1 MAGFKQSLKRWVV
14 TFGPVRTAALMGLL
28 LLAAIILSIRSIENQ
43 ERQAFDEAKRLSA
56 SYAAAFAEYGELAVY
71 GADQVLQT
79 AVARFGAELLTRPQ
93 LQPEISGWMQAKL
106 DETNLI
112 VGFSATDAQGK
123 VYRRTGEG
131 SPQSVPRNHD
141 SFQRHRSSTDPSLHF
156 WLRPGVSGN
165 ERDVIETTRRLETP
179 DKEFAGLISGYLDPG
194 YFTAFFRNVNLPQ
207 GASFS
212 LLEKSGDV
220 LIRVPLAEGAS
231 TSPGHKSQARIVEGQ
246 GFRISSSHPFERY
259 PLTVRIELPTDHIFA
274 RSRNLGQSYTAF
286 ILVLTLMS
294 ALVVGLIRTLSKR
307 LEAES
312 RIRILSLAVEN
323 SPMSVIITDANG
335 RIEYVNPF
343 FTSLTGFT
351 QAEAI
356 GQNPSFLKS
365 GHLSEEGYAR
375 MWKAI
380 TSGQVWHGEFHNQ
393 RKDGSSYWELAAI
406 APIRDESGR
415 ISHFVAVKE
424 DITLRKEAETNL
436 LRAKEMAE
444 EANRAKS
451 SFLANMSHELRTP
464 LNAVIGFADMLT
476 SGIYG
481 PLNERQ
487 QEALQDIHKGGAHLL
502 DIINDVLDMSRIE
515 AGRYEITEQD
525 IDLGDVI
532 QDAMKM
538 TAPRAAKNSI
548 QLSCNLPKDL
558 PRVWGD
564 QRAVRQIVINLL
576 SNAVKF
582 TPSQGRV
589 DIKADTDTQGG
600 LWVSIADTGPG
611 ISQDDLDRLF
621 QPFQQGEQWL
631 TRQHE
636 GTGLGLAISK
646 RLMEMHGGT
655 IRLESTLGQGTTV
668 WLRFPPTRTHADAA

>member
-1 MAGFKQSLKRWVV
+1 VAGFKQSLKRWVV

-28 LLAAIILSIRSIENQ
+28 LLASVILSIRSIENQ
-43 ERQAFDEAKRLSA
+43 ERQTIDEARRLSA
-56 SYAAAFAEYGELAVY
+56 SYAAAFAEYSELAVY

-79 AVARFGAELLTRPQ
+79 AVARFGPELLTRPS
-93 LQPEISGWMQAKL
+93 LQPEIASWMQAKL

-112 VGFSATDAQGK
+112 VGFSATDAQGVLRLGTDPSTK
-123 VYRRTGEG
+123 SQDRR
-131 SPQSVPRNHD
+131 ND
-141 SFQRHRSSTDPSLHF
+141 NSFLRHRSSTDPALHF
-156 WLRPGVSGN
+156 WLRSSAP
-165 ERDVIETTRRLETP
+165 RIDLPVIEITRRLETP
-179 DKEFAGLISGYLDPG
+179 SKEFAGLISGYLDPG
-194 YFTAFFRNVNLPQ
+194 YFTAFFKDVNLPE
-207 GASFS
+207 GSSFS
-212 LLEKSGDV
+212 LLEREGS
-220 LIRVPLAEGAS
+220 LLMMVPHREALAVDP
-231 TSPGHKSQARIVEGQ
+231 THKSPVRVAQ
-246 GFRISSSHPFERY
+246 GPGSRISSTHPFSRY
-259 PLTVRIELPTDHIFA
+259 PLMVRIELPTDHIFA
-274 RSRNLGQSYTAF
+274 RSRDLGQSYTAF
-286 ILVLTLMS
+286 ILVLALMA

-307 LEAES
+307 MEAES

-323 SPMSVIITDANG
+323 SPMSVIITDDKG

-343 FTSLTGFT
+343 FTNLTGFT

-356 GQNPSFLKS
+356 GQNPRFLKS
-365 GHLSEEGYAR
+365 GHMSEEGYAR

-380 TSGQVWHGEFHNQ
+380 TSGQVWHGEFHNL
-393 RKDGSSYWELAAI
+393 RKNGSSYWELAAI

-415 ISHFVAVKE
+415 IGHFVAVKE

-464 LNAVIGFADMLT
+464 LNAVIGFADML
-476 SGIYG
+476 SGGIYG
-481 PLNERQ
+481 PMNERQ

-538 TAPRAAKNSI
+538 TEPRAAKSAI
-548 QLSCNLPKDL
+548 QLSCSLPKDL
-558 PRVWGD
+558 PRIWGD
-564 QRAVRQIVINLL
+564 QRAVRQVVINLL

-582 TPSQGRV
+582 TPRHGRV
-589 DIKADTDTQGG
+589 DIKADTDTRGG
-600 LWVSIADTGPG
+600 LWVSISDTGPG
-611 ISQDDLDRLF
+611 ISQEDLDRLF

-636 GTGLGLAISK
+636 GTGLGLTISK

-668 WLRFPPTRTHADAA
+668 WLRFPPTRIHADAA